1 MLAKESGSYGSGPN
15 KASLVAAYL
24 GAHSLHRRD
33 SDEFPGFRDHDEL
46 TTLQV
51 EAAALAV
58 PIPAAAEGVGV
69 APYFVGSDIVGEPTK
84 DHRDLMTTAPDLAD
98 QVDRISSAKDM
109 WRSAAAGSSPPYV
122 LDVGAGEWIPEMPAV
137 GVLGTDYFQKGL
149 LYRLDLPVLWHPL
162 SATHVYEP
170 SRLEQR
176 NLASLRRYVLAE
188 LRYCILKQYWNAAN
202 VSLSAMAK
210 ELMPRSGLFRADLYA
225 DVFKNVLDSDSV
237 QTEAAVTEFI
247 TVHERALS
255 LSSGEREL
263 MTMWLRRTT
272 ARPGRQRRGRGHPAL
287 HSCRGSASTATGRG

>member
-1 MLAKESGSYGSGPN
+1 MAVFT
-15 KASLVAAYL
+15 VADKVATVVCADIPVL
-24 GAHSLHRRD
+24 S
-33 SDEFPGFRDHDEL
+33 S
-46 TTLQV
+46 
-51 EAAALAV
+51 ALA
-58 PIPAAAEGVGV
+58 PPDQV
-69 APYFVGSDIVGEPTK
+69 A
-84 DHRDLMTTAPDLAD
+84 LMLREVRRLTGLSVSTAPDLAD

-109 WRSAAAGSSPPYV
+109 WRSAAAGSSPSYV
-122 LDVGAGEWIPEMPAV
+122 LDVGAGVPVERDTSGKTEIGVSATRTVFEWIPEMPAV

-176 NLASLRRYVLAE
+176 DLASLRRYVLAE
-188 LRYCILKQYWNAAN
+188 LRYCILKRYWNAAN

-225 DVFKNVLDSDSV
+225 DVFRNVLDSDSV

-255 LSSGEREL
+255 LSSGEVAARLEARVLALRQARDTAVGYVQAAVVEFAEL
-263 MTMWLRRTT
+263 TRLWSRLVSA
-272 ARPGRQRRGRGHPAL
+272 ARAMHP
-287 HSCRGSASTATGRG
+287 T